1 MVFGLRPNLP
11 NSIDGEPL
19 TVQISDLV
27 TSFPYDRLPE
37 NPFVSFFMRP
47 EVPFILVIL
56 YLASKSTITS
66 ICSTFGITGK
76 SDTFKYC
83 VAAHNFSLAIFSLIV
98 LVNSVPL
105 VLSHLMEKG
114 MEAIYCDQ
122 DGSLWST
129 EGGLG
134 AWATIF
140 YISKYYEFIDTWILL
155 MKVRFFFLTNHIL
168 RKTFTH
174 QLTNF
179 LEYFFFQKL
188 QRAKKLLCSKHITTP
203 VLFLLCGAR

>member
-1 MVFGLRPNLP
+1 MWKINVQPSTTFYAYCRETRKILICKERFVNSFFTYPPCQSLFRFDWFTETLENMVFGLRPNLP

-98 LVNSVPL
+98 VGINKFSWGKYPNKDWY
-105 VLSHLMEKG
+105 LSN
-114 MEAIYCDQ
+114 I
-122 DGSLWST
+122 
-129 EGGLG
+129 
-134 AWATIF
+134 
-140 YISKYYEFIDTWILL
+140 
-155 MKVRFFFLTNHIL
+155 FFFNGL
-168 RKTFTH
+168 
-174 QLTNF
+174 
-179 LEYFFFQKL
+179 
-188 QRAKKLLCSKHITTP
+188 
-203 VLFLLCGAR
+203 